1 MIKVVP
7 TTSLSISLFLYI
19 YIYQRGF
26 SHGVASCACLNGRPI
41 EGAGLIADD
50 LGYVPFLGHL
60 TPSCPP
66 VNWRALRCWQHT
78 AAYSGLCDTAAS
90 TCAIPGKRNRLNS
103 RVARYPYIE
112 GQACDDK
119 SMHTIFFWYRLNC
132 IYAFLLFSTQ
142 HTTMRVTRRLPAV
155 TYPRQRGLTM

>member
-78 AAYSGLCDTAAS
+78 AAYSGLCDTVAS

-119 SMHTIFFWYRLNC
+119 SMHTIFFLVPTELHLCLSLIFHAAHDDACNATSPSC
-132 IYAFLLFSTQ
+132 N
-142 HTTMRVTRRLPAV
+142 VP
-155 TYPRQRGLTM
+155 